1 METFIQ
7 TYDNIISD
15 EVLQRIIK
23 RFNEIEE
30 VSSFSGEGQ
39 FNTPLG
45 RKDSSIMIENHS
57 PDLAQEIQGTLQG
70 YLNQYQETYAGAK
83 ELQVIG
89 YNVKM
94 QRTSPGGGYHVW
106 HCECG
111 AKSQAQR
118 QLVWMLYMN
127 DVLEG
132 GETEFL
138 NQATRVKPKAGR
150 LVIWPSAWPW
160 QHRGNPPLSGEK
172 YVCTGWWW
180 FN

>member
-30 VSSFSGEGQ
+30 VASFSGEGQ

-70 YLNQYQETYAGAK
+70 YLNQYQETYSGAK
-83 ELQVIG
+83 EL
-89 YNVKM
+89 
-94 QRTSPGGGYHVW
+94 
-106 HCECG
+106 
-111 AKSQAQR
+111 
-118 QLVWMLYMN
+118 
-127 DVLEG
+127 
-132 GETEFL
+132 
-138 NQATRVKPKAGR
+138 
-150 LVIWPSAWPW
+150 
-160 QHRGNPPLSGEK
+160 
-172 YVCTGWWW
+172 
-180 FN
+180 